1 MKLVSPIL
9 SHFKSSIHSSPI
21 SSVFYTMVG
30 NWPDLNFLHKNIQN
44 SLLFVGHLVSRRDSR
59 KSDQESVQSKRKRSS
74 QCETSKNRKTSN
86 KCCKCSAFVCNE
98 HCVKQ
103 IFVWNVLNTKP
114 AYCQYFSIKF
124 DITVASFCQDS
135 DLKLERTVL

>member
-30 NWPDLNFLHKNIQN
+30 NWPDLNFLHKDIQN

-59 KSDQESVQSKRKRSS
+59 KSDQESLQSKRKRSS

-86 KCCKCSAFVCNE
+86 KCYKCSAFVCNE

-103 IFVWNVLNTKP
+103 IFVWNVPNTKP
-114 AYCQYFSIKF
+114 AHCHYFYIKF